1 MTMLVVAILVLGVG
15 TLAMKALGPLASSG
29 RELPP
34 RLQQLVE
41 LLPAALLAALV
52 ANQTFAV
59 GAEMVV
65 DARVVGLAVAAIAVA
80 LRAPFILVV
89 VLGAATTALV
99 RALGWG

>member
-1 MTMLVVAILVLGVG
+1 MTMLVVAILVLGAG
-15 TLAMKALGPLASSG
+15 TLAMKALGPVASAG

-52 ANQTFAV
+52 ANQTVAD
-59 GAEMVV
+59 GAAMTV
-65 DARVVGLAVAAIAVA
+65 DARIVGLVAAAVAVA

-89 VLGAATTALV
+89 VLGAGATALV

>member
-1 MTMLVVAILVLGVG
+1 VVMLVVAILVLAAG
-15 TLAMKALGPLASSG
+15 TLAMKALGPLASAG

-52 ANQTFAV
+52 ANQTFAD
-59 GAEMVV
+59 GAEMSV
-65 DARVVGLAVAAIAVA
+65 DARIVGLAVAAIAVA

-89 VLGAATTALV
+89 VLGAGATALV
-99 RALGWG
+99 RAFGWG

>member
-1 MTMLVVAILVLGVG
+1 MMMLVLAIVVLGAG

-34 RLQQLVE
+34 RMQQLIE

-52 ANQTFAV
+52 ANQTFAD
-59 GAEMVV
+59 GAQMTL
-65 DARVVGLAVAAIAVA
+65 DARVVGLVAAAIAVA

-89 VLGAATTALV
+89 VLGSATTALV
-99 RALGWG
+99 RLAGWG

>member
-1 MTMLVVAILVLGVG
+1 MMMLVLAIVVLGAG

-34 RLQQLVE
+34 RMQQLIE

-52 ANQTFAV
+52 ANQTFAD
-59 GAEMVV
+59 GAQMTL
-65 DARVVGLAVAAIAVA
+65 DARVVGLAAAAIAVA

-89 VLGAATTALV
+89 VLGSATTALV
-99 RALGWG
+99 RLAGWG

>member
-1 MTMLVVAILVLGVG
+1 MVTLVLAIVLLGLG
-15 TLAMKALGPLASSG
+15 TLAMKAFGPLTSSG

-52 ANQTFAV
+52 ANQTFAD
-59 GAEMVV
+59 GAQMSV

-89 VLGAATTALV
+89 VVGAGATALV

>member
-1 MTMLVVAILVLGVG
+1 MMMLVLAIMVLAVG

-52 ANQTFAV
+52 ANQTFAD
-59 GAEMVV
+59 GAQMAI
-65 DARVVGLAVAAIAVA
+65 DARVVGLGVAALAVA

-89 VLGAATTALV
+89 ILGAAATALV

>member
-1 MTMLVVAILVLGVG
+1 MTMLVLAIVVLGVG

-34 RLQQLVE
+34 RVQQLIE

-52 ANQTFAV
+52 ANQTFAD
-59 GAEMVV
+59 GAQMTL
-65 DARVVGLAVAAIAVA
+65 DARIVGLAVAAIAVA

-89 VLGAATTALV
+89 VLGSAATALV
-99 RALGWG
+99 RLAGWG

>member
-1 MTMLVVAILVLGVG
+1 MLVVAILVLAAG
-15 TLAMKALGPLASSG
+15 TLAMKALGPLASAG

-52 ANQTFAV
+52 ANQTFAD
-59 GAEMVV
+59 GAEMSV
-65 DARVVGLAVAAIAVA
+65 DARIVGLAVAAVAVA

-89 VLGAATTALV
+89 VLGAGATALV
-99 RALGWG
+99 RAFGWG